1 MGVATVIRNNSIQEA
16 EDKDVDIEIM
26 SPTNLVGSH
35 PNLVPFANNAQGAR
49 IFYASKFVNQV
60 MPLKNPEAPLIQ
72 VNNPQEKR
80 SFESIMGERMG
91 ARLWRS
97 DKGGTVKSIDKDKI
111 TVTDDAGEDH
121 DVDLYNDF
129 EFNRK
134 TQITNRPVVK
144 VGDKVQPNQLLAAS
158 NYTDDNGTL
167 SMGKNARVALIPYKG
182 WSMDDAVVVSESFAN
197 RMTSQHSYE
206 SSIQKDTDTVFGKN
220 HYASVFPTKFTTKQ
234 LENIGDDG
242 IVKAGTVLHKG
253 DPILLATRPKQI
265 NSNAEHLGKL
275 GKLFRSIRSDAAEV
289 WEHEYPGYVT
299 DSING
304 KKNAKAF
311 ITAEVPLTLGDK
323 LVTSRPG
330 QKSIVS
336 KIVPDEQM
344 VRSMD
349 GTPFEVLI
357 NPLALPSRI
366 NTATLFELAMGK
378 VANKQGKPIVIDSFQ
393 KKGESRL
400 DGALKMLADAG
411 LKSTEQVYDP
421 VTDKVLAQPVT
432 TGMSYIYKLHHVVES
447 KRSERGQGSYTA
459 DFQPAKGGGENAQ
472 AKRLGGLE
480 VTALLSKGGYNTLR
494 EASTIRGTQNDEY
507 WATIRQG
514 YKPADPGVPFVFNKF
529 LALLN
534 GAGMETQ
541 NRGNGVLRLKLFTD
555 DDLKSKGPRLVKNGG
570 MIKGDSLD
578 GIDDGLFD
586 KNLVAQN
593 GWGYIPL
600 KEPMINPAA
609 ESIILNLLQI
619 KEKDLRRVLA
629 GEITLEEARQAK

>member
-1 MGVATVIRNNSIQEA
+1 
-16 EDKDVDIEIM
+16 
-26 SPTNLVGSH
+26 
-35 PNLVPFANNAQGAR
+35 
-49 IFYASKFVNQV
+49 
-60 MPLKNPEAPLIQ
+60 
-72 VNNPQEKR
+72 
-80 SFESIMGERMG
+80 MGERMG

-134 TQITNRPVVK
+134 TQITNRPVVN
-144 VGDKVQPNQLLAAS
+144 VGDKVQPGQLLAAS

-242 IVKAGTVLHKG
+242 IVKPGTVLQKG

-344 VRSMD
+344 VRSMM
-349 GTPFEVLI
+349 VHL
-357 NPLALPSRI
+357 SR
-366 NTATLFELAMGK
+366 
-378 VANKQGKPIVIDSFQ
+378 
-393 KKGESRL
+393 
-400 DGALKMLADAG
+400 
-411 LKSTEQVYDP
+411 Y
-421 VTDKVLAQPVT
+421 
-432 TGMSYIYKLHHVVES
+432 
-447 KRSERGQGSYTA
+447 
-459 DFQPAKGGGENAQ
+459 
-472 AKRLGGLE
+472 
-480 VTALLSKGGYNTLR
+480 
-494 EASTIRGTQNDEY
+494 
-507 WATIRQG
+507 
-514 YKPADPGVPFVFNKF
+514 
-529 LALLN
+529 
-534 GAGMETQ
+534 
-541 NRGNGVLRLKLFTD
+541 
-555 DDLKSKGPRLVKNGG
+555 
-570 MIKGDSLD
+570 
-578 GIDDGLFD
+578 
-586 KNLVAQN
+586 
-593 GWGYIPL
+593 
-600 KEPMINPAA
+600 
-609 ESIILNLLQI
+609 
-619 KEKDLRRVLA
+619 
-629 GEITLEEARQAK
+629 

>member
-1 MGVATVIRNNSIQEA
+1 
-16 EDKDVDIEIM
+16 
-26 SPTNLVGSH
+26 
-35 PNLVPFANNAQGAR
+35 
-49 IFYASKFVNQV
+49 
-60 MPLKNPEAPLIQ
+60 
-72 VNNPQEKR
+72 
-80 SFESIMGERMG
+80 
-91 ARLWRS
+91 
-97 DKGGTVKSIDKDKI
+97 
-111 TVTDDAGEDH
+111 
-121 DVDLYNDF
+121 
-129 EFNRK
+129 
-134 TQITNRPVVK
+134 
-144 VGDKVQPNQLLAAS
+144 
-158 NYTDDNGTL
+158 
-167 SMGKNARVALIPYKG
+167 MGKNARVALIPYKG

-242 IVKAGTVLHKG
+242 IVKPGTVLHKG

-400 DGALKMLADAG
+400 DSALKMLADAG

-494 EASTIRGTQNDEY
+494 EASTIRGT
-507 WATIRQG
+507 
-514 YKPADPGVPFVFNKF
+514 
-529 LALLN
+529 
-534 GAGMETQ
+534 
-541 NRGNGVLRLKLFTD
+541 
-555 DDLKSKGPRLVKNGG
+555 
-570 MIKGDSLD
+570 
-578 GIDDGLFD
+578 
-586 KNLVAQN
+586 
-593 GWGYIPL
+593 
-600 KEPMINPAA
+600 
-609 ESIILNLLQI
+609 
-619 KEKDLRRVLA
+619 
-629 GEITLEEARQAK
+629 